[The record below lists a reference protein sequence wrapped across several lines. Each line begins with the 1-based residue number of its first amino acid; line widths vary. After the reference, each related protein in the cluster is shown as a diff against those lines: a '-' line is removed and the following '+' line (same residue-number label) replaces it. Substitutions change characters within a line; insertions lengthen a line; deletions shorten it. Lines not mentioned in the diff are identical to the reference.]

1 MTRAVPRLVQ
11 PSSGSW
17 VILTLPV
24 PMYLPPSCSNQ
35 RGVGNA
41 KRSTY
46 LPRRIFSS
54 TGPSPTTVGAIYS
67 RVFDLLRHF
76 ETNPNALRFC
86 GILKLRPSRLV
97 ELNELIRTR

>member
-24 PMYLPPSCSNQ
+24 PMHLPPSCSNQ

-41 KRSTY
+41 KRSTP
-46 LPRRIFSS
+46 LPLRMFSS
-54 TGPSPTTVGAIYS
+54 TGPSLTTVG
-67 RVFDLLRHF
+67 
-76 ETNPNALRFC
+76 
-86 GILKLRPSRLV
+86 GILCESLGSLAPLRDESHRAEILWHSQAQTEPFGRPQ
-97 ELNELIRTR
+97 